1 MYKEGQII
9 AVNGNIYEYGE
20 IEDADFT
27 KDLKLHKVY
36 IIDIDEDGNLC
47 HTYTTDYLTTEEL
60 SNNKIDLTLNQWCGL
75 VAHFIREDYDLTEE
89 EIEDAA
95 DDIVC
100 RCLSITGIPLVEELP
115 NYIAEY
121 MNR

>member
-1 MYKEGQII
+1 MKSGDLI
-9 AVNGNIYEYGE
+9 AINGSLYEYGSYDE
-20 IEDADFT
+20 
-27 KDLKLHKVY
+27 KGKLHIAFV
-36 IIDIDEDGNLC
+36 IDIDEDGRLT
-47 HTYTTDYLTTEEL
+47 HTYNGWYFTDEEL
-60 SNNKIDLTLNQWCGL
+60 ANNKIDLTLNQWCGL

-100 RCLSITGIPLVEELP
+100 RCLSVTGVPLVEELP

-121 MNR
+121 MDR